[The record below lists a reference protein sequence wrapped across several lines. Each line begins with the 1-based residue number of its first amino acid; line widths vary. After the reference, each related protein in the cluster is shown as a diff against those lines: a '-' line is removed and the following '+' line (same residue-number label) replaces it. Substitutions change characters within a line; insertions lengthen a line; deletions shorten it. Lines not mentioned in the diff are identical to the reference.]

1 MALPVPRNVFWVRA
15 KIIIKQEGKRQ
26 FDELMFC
33 LTPDFFKSVT
43 FLRTCKDFTETFSH
57 FKKHREFTS
66 HIDNLLVRIRI
77 F

>member
-33 LTPDFFKSVT
+33 LKVLYDVM
-43 FLRTCKDFTETFSH
+43 KDY
-57 FKKHREFTS
+57 
-66 HIDNLLVRIRI
+66 LLTMILYSRC
-77 F
+77 